1 MDNTNNP
8 LGFQYGITS
17 IINSYLRT
25 GDPIIDIVLLT
36 FVSIMIGN
44 LTNTMTQ
51 FIIFFKNMIVILYEY
66 IYNRVKGVEN
76 VMTIEYKLKDQ
87 DPKVNNKLLI
97 ESILYNFNNAK
108 KYRVDNKE
116 VNKNFCNQFDREN
129 DRCLFMQVDERFE
142 EDGIIVEFESLNKKI
157 KKTQNSNNAK
167 QNFNKTEDT
176 SIIEDEI
183 PYLEKITLRSK
194 KPIIDINNFIK
205 RKRDIYIKDFCSKD
219 NNLNIYPVSV
229 YGSSYIEFSEI
240 VYKSN
245 KNFDNW
251 FYPEKEK
258 IKKMVYDFKDKKG
271 VYSIPSIQN
280 KLGILLHG
288 QPGCGK
294 TSFIK
299 ALANEMNRNIIPI
312 FLDKFVNIQ
321 TLKDIFYNEYIYVR
335 GRYSYGE
342 WKYIPINKRIIVFE
356 EIDTAGTIVMD
367 REKLKVMLNEKKNK
381 STPFNKYNFYQDM
394 LNEYTNLKVKKKKER
409 HDSRNDLR
417 TNDNI
422 CMLNNKEDDSNIDA
436 DTPIVGSPIME
447 SSIDDDIFEKSMKH
461 KNGITLGDLLDLL
474 DGICE
479 LDGLV
484 YVVTTNHKDYLDPAL
499 IRPGRI
505 NCDIEL
511 TSIKKNEIIEMLT
524 YYYISNSCYESNMS
538 SNEKYTLIVQIAD
551 KLDGK
556 LKPSKLEE
564 LCRNNN
570 LNELSQLVDTIMT
583 N

>member
-1 MDNTNNP
+1 
-8 LGFQYGITS
+8 
-17 IINSYLRT
+17 
-25 GDPIIDIVLLT
+25 
-36 FVSIMIGN
+36 MIAN
-44 LTNTMTQ
+44 LTTGASQ
-51 FIIFFKNMIVILYEY
+51 FTVFIKNILISLYEY
-66 IYNRVKGVEN
+66 AYARLKGVEN
-76 VMTIEYKLKDQ
+76 VMVIEYKLKDQ

-97 ESILYNFNNAK
+97 EAVLYNFDKAK
-108 KYRVDNKE
+108 RYKVDNKE
-116 VNKNFCNQFDREN
+116 VNKNFCNQYDREN
-129 DRCLFMQVDERFE
+129 DRCLFLQVDERFE
-142 EDGIIVEFESLNKKI
+142 EDGIMIEFESLNKKI
-157 KKTQNSNNAK
+157 KKTSNPTMKA
-167 QNFNKTEDT
+167 NFNKIEEV
-176 SIIEDEI
+176 SIVEDEV
-183 PYLEKITLRSK
+183 PFLEKITLRSK
-194 KPIIDINNFIK
+194 RSIDDMNAFIR
-205 RKRDIYIKDFCSKD
+205 RKRDVYIRDFCSKD

-240 VYKSN
+240 TYKSN

-251 FYPEKEK
+251 FYPEKDK
-258 IKKMVYDFKDKKG
+258 IKKMVYDFKDKTG
-271 VYSIPSIQN
+271 IFSVPSIQN

-299 ALANEMNRNIIPI
+299 ALANEMGRNIIPI
-312 FLDKFVNIQ
+312 FLDKFVNVQ

-367 REKLKVMLNEKKNK
+367 REKLRNMLHEKRNRP
-381 STPFNKYNFYQDM
+381 SLFNKYGFYQDM
-394 LNEYTNLKVKKKKER
+394 LNEYTSLKLKKKKGEVKTDN
-409 HDSRNDLR
+409 DSV
-417 TNDNI
+417 
-422 CMLNNKEDDSNIDA
+422 DDSANVYMFDNGG
-436 DTPIVGSPIME
+436 VE
-447 SSIDDDIFEKSMKH
+447 SSVVTDGSMDDDIFEKSVRH

-484 YVVTTNHKDYLDPAL
+484 YVITTNHKEYLDPAL

-511 TSIKKNEIIEMLT
+511 TPIKCNEIKEMLT
-524 YYYISNSCYESNMS
+524 YYYIKNICYQTDLSDDD
-538 SNEKYTLIVQIAD
+538 KYKMIDEIAD

-564 LCRNNN
+564 LCRNND
-570 LNELSQLVDTIMT
+570 LLELRTIT
-583 N
+583 DDLINRQNII

>member
-1 MDNTNNP
+1 MKNI
-8 LGFQYGITS
+8 F
-17 IINSYLRT
+17 
-25 GDPIIDIVLLT
+25 VL
-36 FVSIMIGN
+36 M
-44 LTNTMTQ
+44 
-51 FIIFFKNMIVILYEY
+51 YEY
-66 IYNRVKGVEN
+66 AYARLKGVEN
-76 VMTIEYKLKDQ
+76 VVVIEYKLKDQ

-97 ESILYNFNNAK
+97 ESILYNFNMAK
-108 KYRVDNKE
+108 RYKIDNKE
-116 VNKNFCNQFDREN
+116 VNKNFCNQYDREN
-129 DRCLFMQVDERFE
+129 DRCLFLQVDERFE
-142 EDGIIVEFESLNKKI
+142 EDGIMIEFESLNKKI
-157 KKTQNSNNAK
+157 KKTSNPTVK
-167 QNFNKTEDT
+167 SNFNK
-176 SIIEDEI
+176 IEDVSIVEDEV
-183 PYLEKITLRSK
+183 PYLEKLTLRSK
-194 KPIIDINNFIK
+194 RSIDEINKFIR
-205 RKRDIYIKDFCSKD
+205 RKRDVYIRDFCSKD

-240 VYKSN
+240 IYKSN
-245 KNFDNW
+245 KSFDNW

-258 IKKMVYDFKDKKG
+258 IKKMVYDFKDKRG
-271 VYSIPSIQN
+271 IFSIPSIQN

-299 ALANEMNRNIIPI
+299 ALANEMGRNIIPI
-312 FLDKFVNIQ
+312 FLDKFVNVQ

-367 REKLKVMLNEKKNK
+367 RERLRGMLHEKK
-381 STPFNKYNFYQDM
+381 SRSSLFNKYSFYQDM
-394 LNEYTNLKVKKKKER
+394 LNEYTNLKLKKKKVEIK
-409 HDSRNDLR
+409 
-417 TNDNI
+417 TDNESVDDI
-422 CMLNNKEDDSNIDA
+422 GNVYMLDNGVSDNNVGID
-436 DTPIVGSPIME
+436 GLL
-447 SSIDDDIFEKSMKH
+447 DDDIYEKSMKH

-484 YVVTTNHKDYLDPAL
+484 YVITTNHKEYLDPAL

-511 TSIKKNEIIEMLT
+511 MPIKRNEIKEMLT
-524 YYYISNSCYESNMS
+524 YYYITNLCYATNLSNDD
-538 SNEKYTLIVQIAD
+538 KYKLIDEVAN

-570 LNELSQLVDTIMT
+570 LDELYSIM
-583 N
+583 NDL